1 MNIIINKGGDNLNE
15 FDYNKEWEYE
25 WTYVCWDDV
34 DDEIKDL
41 IIDENT
47 NDNKLDSK
55 VKDNI
60 LKYAVPT
67 DEKYMKNKQINYVP
81 IIIPLPYS
89 RYKKGEKHRYSY
101 ESELYKNKDEIE
113 FLSGRKIETIIKNLR
128 KISKMDSPLDVKEI
142 NGEMTY
148 ILNYKNE
155 QGRKYVLIEEQIL
168 KSLFST
174 SNHNK
179 IKIYLIL
186 KYRCDASKFTRIT
199 RKSLADAIGLNANS
213 ENTLTRIGI
222 ILKSLA
228 KEKYIEIVERYDNQ
242 IDEKGKVTYSRNK
255 YIRLCTY
262 EEWLEY
268 DRTVI
273 KKE

>member
-1 MNIIINKGGDNLNE
+1 MVNITINKGGDNL
-15 FDYNKEWEYE
+15 KELDFNQEWDYE
-25 WTYVCWDDV
+25 WACGCWDNID

-41 IIDENT
+41 IIDKN
-47 NDNKLDSK
+47 
-55 VKDNI
+55 KDNI

-142 NGEMTY
+142 NGEMIY

-155 QGRKYVLIEEQIL
+155 YGRKYVLIEEQIL

-186 KYRCDASKFTRIT
+186 KYRCDTSKFTRIT

>member
-1 MNIIINKGGDNLNE
+1 MGKL
-15 FDYNKEWEYE
+15 DYNQEWEYE
-25 WTYVCWDDV
+25 WTNGCWDDI
-34 DDEIKDL
+34 DDDIKDL
-41 IIDENT
+41 ITDKNT
-47 NDNKLDSK
+47 NDNKLND
-55 VKDNI
+55 KDDI

-186 KYRCDASKFTRIT
+186 KYRCSTSKFTRVT
-199 RKSLADAIGLNANS
+199 RKSLAGAIGLNTNS
-213 ENTLTRIGI
+213 ENTLTRIGV